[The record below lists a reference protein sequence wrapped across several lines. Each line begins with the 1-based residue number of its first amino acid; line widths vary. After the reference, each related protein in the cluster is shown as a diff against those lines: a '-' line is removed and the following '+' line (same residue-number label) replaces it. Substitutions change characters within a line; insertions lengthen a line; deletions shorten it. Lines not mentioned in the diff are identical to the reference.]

1 MADRFST
8 LPFRLFRAIELGDAA
23 AVRRALADGA
33 DPERSPP
40 EEFVNRPLMQLL
52 VNMESYLRHYQFIP
66 GADPVACC
74 VALLEAG
81 VTPNRKPGTL
91 MTVSYTHLTLPTTD

>member
-52 VNMESYLRHYQFIP
+52 VNMDLGNRPDVHEWEKRYHKP
-66 GADPVACC
+66 GADPLACC
-74 VALLEAG
+74 VALAP
-81 VTPNRKPGTL
+81 VK
-91 MTVSYTHLTLPTTD
+91 YF